1 MKDGKMSRINF
12 LILCLVVLTLLFVP
26 EGFSFGDGDF
36 QYWNTESISKKIND
50 DWKIALVQEFRWGDN
65 ARNPYYNHSDLGI
78 VYSGL
83 ASWLDV
89 GINYRHVHE
98 EKSND
103 WKVENRPHLNA
114 DVKWKLFDVAFSNRG
129 RLEYRNREDADNYWR
144 YRNKF
149 SIKLPLQLTKLE
161 IQPYLADEIFYD
173 FDVETLNRNRLYG
186 GFGFKIIKNLKG
198 EIYYLWERTEKSD
211 KWNDINVLGTKLK
224 LSF

>member
-50 DWKIALVQEFRWGDN
+50 DWKIALEQEFRWGDN